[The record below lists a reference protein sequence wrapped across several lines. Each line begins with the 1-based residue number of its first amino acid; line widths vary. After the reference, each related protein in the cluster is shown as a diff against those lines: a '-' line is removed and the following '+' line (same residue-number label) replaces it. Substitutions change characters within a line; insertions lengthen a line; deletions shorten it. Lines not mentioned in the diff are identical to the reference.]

1 VTSFQFDIG
10 DRARTAGRLLGK
22 VRSELLRALAE
33 QKAETPFTQ
42 QELAQKLEMQRS
54 LINKQLAGESNLTLR
69 ALADFAWAMDL
80 EINFELKKQTQE
92 VGQNETAK
100 TSTVGHSPMR
110 FINGGTKQPLAPMVI
125 ASDATKSD

>member
-1 VTSFQFDIG
+1 MTSFQFDIG
-10 DRARTAGRLLGK
+10 NRARTTGRLLGK

-33 QKAETPFTQ
+33 QKADAPFSQ
-42 QELAQKLEMQRS
+42 QDLAQKLDLERS

-80 EINFELKKQTQE
+80 EISFELKKQVQE
-92 VGQNETAK
+92 AGQNEAAT

-110 FINGGTKQPLAPMVI
+110 FINGGARAATQPTALL
-125 ASDATKSD
+125 SDVTKSD